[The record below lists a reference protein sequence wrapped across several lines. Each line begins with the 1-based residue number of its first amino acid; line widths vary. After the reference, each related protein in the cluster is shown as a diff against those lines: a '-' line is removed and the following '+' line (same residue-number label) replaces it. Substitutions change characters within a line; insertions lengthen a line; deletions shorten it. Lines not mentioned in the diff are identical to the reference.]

1 MKFGYTIVYVDDVR
15 ATIDFYTQAFG
26 FEPGFLS
33 DDNGTI
39 DYGELQTGAVTLA
52 FANHSLGEF
61 NFNGEYQKVSPE
73 GLPFGYELAFVDDDV
88 QAAYDRAIAAGA
100 VSVKP
105 PTQKPWGQTVA
116 YVRAKEG
123 TLIELCTP
131 VQAAG

>member
-52 FANHSLGEF
+52 FANHSLGV
-61 NFNGEYQKVSPE
+61 NIKRCHRMACR
-73 GLPFGYELAFVDDDV
+73 LAVNW
-88 QAAYDRAIAAGA
+88 RLSMTMCKRPTIGR
-100 VSVKP
+100 SRREP
-105 PTQKPWGQTVA
+105 PASNPRPKNLGDKRWPMCGRRKA
-116 YVRAKEG
+116 H
-123 TLIELCTP
+123 
-131 VQAAG
+131 